1 MLRTKQVR
9 AGTKEE
15 NSLRNTISL
24 YSKMVASQDVLEKAS
39 IPPSSIRSGKLS
51 SAGKL
56 SFKVTIVKRGTFEK
70 HLKINQ
76 DIPRMKS
83 LHQTDRRQ
91 VLVYF
96 SEASLPQYQWIKKE
110 NLIKFHTSLLQ
121 VRLDKPNPTQT
132 KPPAVTVGCRVE
144 YQDATTGMS
153 KLGVVCVLE
162 GEIAHIADASTLH
175 RVIPWYVFPSL

>member
-1 MLRTKQVR
+1 
-9 AGTKEE
+9 
-15 NSLRNTISL
+15 
-24 YSKMVASQDVLEKAS
+24 
-39 IPPSSIRSGKLS
+39 
-51 SAGKL
+51 
-56 SFKVTIVKRGTFEK
+56 
-70 HLKINQ
+70 
-76 DIPRMKS
+76 MKS
-83 LHQTDRRQ
+83 LHQSDRRQ

-132 KPPAVTVGCRVE
+132 KPPTVTVGCRVE
-144 YQDATTGMS
+144 YQDAATGMS

-175 RVIPWYVFPSL
+175 RVIPWYVFLLSEYLLLKH

>member
-56 SFKVTIVKRGTFEK
+56 SFKVTIVKRSTFEK

-162 GEIAHIADASTLH
+162 GEIAHIADASTLP

>member
-1 MLRTKQVR
+1 
-9 AGTKEE
+9 
-15 NSLRNTISL
+15 
-24 YSKMVASQDVLEKAS
+24 
-39 IPPSSIRSGKLS
+39 
-51 SAGKL
+51 
-56 SFKVTIVKRGTFEK
+56 
-70 HLKINQ
+70 
-76 DIPRMKS
+76 MKS